1 MYRNYGSST
10 QMTLTTICKRW
21 SEVQYSALPPGGAR
35 VRDGGSSPRRRLVAV
50 HSHGRH
56 RLVGPLDGAAAER
69 PRFLRRV
76 VLSPWRRGR
85 WGRRGSPVSGS
96 RRRGEG
102 EGRWGPGL
110 EVGGEV
116 GYPHS
121 EPVQELQGK
130 AEVKSER
137 RRWRKRL
144 PGIIHPMSGFEIY
157 AKSEMI
163 VENGTDV
170 RLSCT
175 FKSNKVDQRTLSVYW
190 SFKPGTGGKDQL
202 ILYYLAGQSK
212 SQFPDRIAWDGNI
225 NKSDVSIIIKNIDF
239 KDNGTYTCQVINPFD
254 YSKTAAEILLSVVE
268 QGSLPKHSIIAGAVI
283 GAVVGLLLI
292 IGIVYFIKRKKDGQR
307 NAYIRDP

>member
-1 MYRNYGSST
+1 MAGYWDR
-10 QMTLTTICKRW
+10 I
-21 SEVQYSALPPGGAR
+21 
-35 VRDGGSSPRRRLVAV
+35 
-50 HSHGRH
+50 
-56 RLVGPLDGAAAER
+56 
-69 PRFLRRV
+69 FLLAFV
-76 VLSPWRRGR
+76 
-85 WGRRGSPVSGS
+85 
-96 RRRGEG
+96 
-102 EGRWGPGL
+102 
-110 EVGGEV
+110 
-116 GYPHS
+116 
-121 EPVQELQGK
+121 
-130 AEVKSER
+130 
-137 RRWRKRL
+137 
-144 PGIIHPMSGFEIY
+144 IHPMSGFEIY

-175 FKSNKVDQRTLSVYW
+175 FKSNQVDQRTLSVYW

-268 QGSLPKHSIIAGAVI
+268 QGSLPKHSIITGAVI

-292 IGIVYFIKRKKDGQR
+292 IGVVYFIKRKKDGQR
-307 NAYIRDP
+307 NAYISSVENVFPTEQPLRNSAVSGVKDSMNHRSVGPFQGPVIYAQLDHSGQRHSNKIYKSDSVVYSDIQRC